1 VTGILAF
8 YELKLSISSVSGFAR
23 KCRKDYKMTRIKAQ
37 STQSQAADILV
48 THLQAYFVR
57 ALDALSAEVGKAKNF
72 EAVEWFRAQG
82 IHGGGIRY
90 VSTDE
95 SLFNRASVNV
105 SQVQYDSD
113 ESKQLASA
121 TALSTIIH
129 PANPHAPS
137 MHMHISWTE
146 MKNGKGY
153 WRMMA
158 DLNPSIFKE
167 EDKQDFESCLQKCA
181 GEYYQEASAQG
192 DKYFYIPALERHR
205 GVSHFYLENFSTG
218 DKEDDLAMAKGLGE
232 SVVDTYVKIIKNRM
246 INETTI
252 SEEDKQAQLAYHT
265 LYLFQVLTLD
275 RGTTSGLLVHNEND
289 VGILGSIP
297 SHVDKGLLLSWKDKM
312 PEGQEGLLEAIADC
326 LDESGSVEE
335 KQKAALAQAVR
346 EFYMNNPQALKMQ
359 ASGNVSVP
367 TVQNHK

>member
-1 VTGILAF
+1 
-8 YELKLSISSVSGFAR
+8 
-23 KCRKDYKMTRIKAQ
+23 MTRIKAQ
-37 STQSQAADILV
+37 SVQAQAADTLV

-57 ALDALSAEVGKAKNF
+57 ALDALSKEIGEGKNF
-72 EAVEWFRAQG
+72 EPVEWFRAQG
-82 IHGGGIRY
+82 VHGGGVRY
-90 VSTDE
+90 VATDE

-146 MKNGKGY
+146 MKNGHGY

-167 EDKQDFESCLQKCA
+167 EDKSEFEKCLQKCG
-181 GEYYQEASAQG
+181 GEYYEEASAQG

-218 DKEDDLAMAKGLGE
+218 NKEDDLQMAKTLGE
-232 SVVDTYVKIIKNRM
+232 NVVDTYVKVIKNRM
-246 INETTI
+246 VHETTI
-252 SEEDKQAQLAYHT
+252 TEEDKHAQLAYHT

-289 VGILGSIP
+289 VGIMGSIP
-297 SHVDKGLLLSWKDKM
+297 SHVNKALFLSWKDKT
-312 PEGQEGLLEAIADC
+312 PSEQDGLVEVIAAC

-335 KQKAALAQAVR
+335 EQKAALAQAVR
-346 EFYMNNPQALKMQ
+346 EYYMKNPEALKMQ

>member
-1 VTGILAF
+1 
-8 YELKLSISSVSGFAR
+8 
-23 KCRKDYKMTRIKAQ
+23 MTRIKAQ
-37 STQSQAADILV
+37 STQAQAADTLV
-48 THLQAYFVR
+48 THLQDYFVK
-57 ALDALSAEVGKAKNF
+57 ALDTLSKEIGEAKNF
-72 EAVEWFRAQG
+72 KPVEWFRAQG
-82 IHGGGIRY
+82 IHGGGVRY

-95 SLFNRASVNV
+95 SLFNRASVNM

-113 ESKQLASA
+113 ETKQLASA

-146 MKNGKGY
+146 MKNGHGY

-167 EDKQDFESCLQKCA
+167 EDKIAFEKCLQKCG
-181 GEYYQEASAQG
+181 GEYYEEASAQG

-218 DKEDDLAMAKGLGE
+218 NKEDDLEMAKRLGE
-232 SVVDTYVKIIKNRM
+232 NVVDTYVRIIKNRM

-252 SEEDKQAQLAYHT
+252 TEEDKEAQLAYHT

-289 VGILGSIP
+289 VGIMGSIP
-297 SHVDKGLLLSWKDKM
+297 SHVNKALFLSWKEKTP
-312 PEGQEGLLEAIADC
+312 PEQEGLVEVIASC
-326 LDESGSVEE
+326 LDESGAVEE

-346 EFYMNNPQALKMQ
+346 EYYMKNPEALKMQ

>member
-1 VTGILAF
+1 MVLDTRATGVSAF
-8 YELKLSISSVSGFAR
+8 SA
-23 KCRKDYKMTRIKAQ
+23 RKDYLMTRIKAK
-37 STQSQAADILV
+37 SIDANIALDLV
-48 THLQAYFVR
+48 THLQAYFVK
-57 ALDALSAEVGKAKNF
+57 ALDELSAQIGEDKPF
-72 EAVEWFRAQG
+72 RPVEWFRNRG
-82 IHGGGIRY
+82 EFGGGVRY

-95 SLFNRASVNV
+95 TLFNRASVNV

-129 PANPHAPS
+129 PRNPYAPS
-137 MHMHISWTE
+137 IHMHISWTE

-158 DLNPSIFKE
+158 DLNPSVFNASDKE
-167 EDKQDFESCLQKCA
+167 LFDIVLRSSGA
-181 GEYYQEASAQG
+181 EYYEEASAQG
-192 DKYFYIPALERHR
+192 DKYFYIPALGRHR
-205 GVSHFYLENFSTG
+205 GVSHFYLENFSSG
-218 DKEDDLAMAKGLGE
+218 DKNADKEMAQRLGE
-232 SVVDTYVKIIKNRM
+232 NVIDTYVKIIKDE
-246 INETTI
+246 ILTHDSV
-252 SEEDKQAQLAYHT
+252 SEEAKKEQLAYHT

-297 SHVDKGLLLSWKDKM
+297 SHVNKELLLSWREKM
-312 PEGQEGLLEAIADC
+312 PSGQEELLDVIAAC
-326 LDESGSVEE
+326 LDESGSVDDE
-335 KQKAALAQAVR
+335 QKAALAQAVR
-346 EFYMNNPQALKMQ
+346 EYYTEHPEALALQ